1 MKSPLRIAI
10 LGGAAATALCF
21 ASVAAASEASTTT
34 TPDGAQVQRIM
45 VVRDDEGGF
54 GGGFGGDHGP
64 GMGRRGGD
72 PERIAK
78 HLRDVLQL
86 TPAQEPAL
94 QAFLGAVHRPH
105 DGADHQ
111 GPDHQG
117 PDHQGLAGEHMHE
130 HGSMPADPAARKAE
144 MDKRMAEMKTRMADK
159 EKKRAEEAAL
169 TTPQRLDMMVKK
181 MAEHTAKREA
191 AMQAHV
197 AAIKQFYAALTPAQ
211 QKAFDALHGGM
222 GGGMGHG
229 RGGRMMHIGM
239 MDGPMPPLPP
249 LPPIPPLAMRAPM
262 PPAPPAPPLP
272 PEPPLPN
279 Y

>member
-10 LGGAAATALCF
+10 LGGAAATALGF
-21 ASVAAASEASTTT
+21 ASVAAASETSTTT
-34 TPDGAQVQRIM
+34 TTDGAQVQRIM
-45 VVRDDEGGF
+45 VVRDDAGGF

-64 GMGRRGGD
+64 GMGHRGGD
-72 PERIAK
+72 PERMAK

-94 QAFLGAVHRPH
+94 QAFLGAMHRPH

-117 PDHQGLAGEHMHE
+117 LGGERMRDHGP
-130 HGSMPADPAARKAE
+130 MPADPAARKAE
-144 MDKRMAEMKTRMADK
+144 MDKRMAEMKTRMADM

-197 AAIKQFYAALTPAQ
+197 TAIKQFYAALTPAQ

-229 RGGRMMHIGM
+229 RGGHMMHMGM
-239 MDGPMPPLPP
+239 MDGPMPP

-262 PPAPPAPPLP
+262 PPAPPAPPPP